1 MKNAVHGWVH
11 TLKDAWHL
19 GRQMSHLSVQ
29 TKLDSFFKPV
39 LLRSKTSTASE
50 SSIDE

>member
-1 MKNAVHGWVH
+1 VYN
-11 TLKDAWHL
+11 LKDTWDL

-29 TKLDSFFKPV
+29 TKLDSFFKLA
-39 LLRSKTSTASE
+39 LLHTKASTASE